1 MSNDSGKDGDAK
13 RGQLSPAEREALKAR
28 SSGLG
33 QKLEA
38 AKGRHAPP
46 KDGAAQGTAMAKAM
60 RLSTELIGGI
70 VVGGAIGYF
79 LDKWLGT
86 FPWLFILMFLLG
98 SAAGIMN
105 VVRTASKEKTPPA
118 PSVPDDDED
127 DDLKPPQNTTTNN
140 STTKKTS

>member
-1 MSNDSGKDGDAK
+1 MSNDGSDGRSNDGGSK
-13 RGQLSPAEREALKAR
+13 PSGQLSPAEREALKTR
-28 SSGLG
+28 SAGLG
-33 QKLEA
+33 EKLEA

-46 KDGAAQGTAMAKAM
+46 KDGTAQGTAMAKAL

-86 FPWLFILMFLLG
+86 WPWLFILMFMLG

-118 PSVPDDDED
+118 PSVPDDDDD
-127 DDLKPPQNTTTNN
+127 DDLKPTDVNK
-140 STTKKTS
+140 KKTS

>member
-13 RGQLSPAEREALKAR
+13 RGQLSPAERDALKAR

-86 FPWLFILMFLLG
+86 EPWLFILMFMLG

-118 PSVPDDDED
+118 RSVPDDDED
-127 DDLKPPQNTTTNN
+127 DDLKPPQNTTTN

>member
-1 MSNDSGKDGDAK
+1 MSNDSGKDGDAT
-13 RGQLSPAEREALKAR
+13 RGQLSPAERDAFKDR

-46 KDGAAQGTAMAKAM
+46 KDGASQGTAMAKAM

-70 VVGGAIGYF
+70 VVGGGIGWF

-86 FPWLFILMFLLG
+86 FPWLFILMFMLG

-127 DDLKPPQNTTTNN
+127 DDLKSPN
-140 STTKKTS
+140 SVGDASKPTKKTS

>member
-1 MSNDSGKDGDAK
+1 MSNDSGSNKN
-13 RGQLSPAEREALKAR
+13 GQLSPAERDALKAR
-28 SSGLG
+28 SAELG

-38 AKGRHAPP
+38 AKGHHAPP

-86 FPWLFILMFLLG
+86 FPWLFILMFMLG
-98 SAAGIMN
+98 SAAGITN

-127 DDLKPPQNTTTNN
+127 DDLKPPQSSATTA
-140 STTKKTS
+140 TTKKTS

>member
-13 RGQLSPAEREALKAR
+13 RGQLSPAERDALKAR

-33 QKLEA
+33 QKLEV

-46 KDGAAQGTAMAKAM
+46 KDGAAQGSAMAKAM

-70 VVGGAIGYF
+70 VVGGAIGWF

-86 FPWLFILMFLLG
+86 WPWLFILMFMLG

-105 VVRTASKEKTPPA
+105 VVRTASKEKTPPV
-118 PSVPDDDED
+118 PSVPDDEDE
-127 DDLKPPQNTTTNN
+127 DDLKPQNST
-140 STTKKTS
+140 TTKKTS

>member
-1 MSNDSGKDGDAK
+1 MSNDSGSNDQGK
-13 RGQLSPAEREALKAR
+13 GQLSPAERDALKAR
-28 SSGLG
+28 SAGLG

-38 AKGRHAPP
+38 AKGHHAPP

-86 FPWLFILMFLLG
+86 FPWLFILMFMLG

-105 VVRTASKEKTPPA
+105 VVRTASKEKTPPT
-118 PSVPDDDED
+118 PSVPDDDDD
-127 DDLKPPQNTTTNN
+127 DDLKPQKNTTNT
-140 STTKKTS
+140 TTKKTS

>member
-1 MSNDSGKDGDAK
+1 MSNDGKDGDAT
-13 RGQLSPAEREALKAR
+13 RGQLSPAERDALKAR

-46 KDGAAQGTAMAKAM
+46 KDGAAQGSAMAKAM

-70 VVGGAIGYF
+70 VVGGAIGWF

-86 FPWLFILMFLLG
+86 WPWLFILFFMLG

-118 PSVPDDDED
+118 PSVPDDDDD
-127 DDLKPPQNTTTNN
+127 DDLKPQKTAENLARNA
-140 STTKKTS
+140 TKKTS

>member
-1 MSNDSGKDGDAK
+1 MSNDSGSNDQGKGL
-13 RGQLSPAEREALKAR
+13 LSPAERDALKAR
-28 SSGLG
+28 SAGLG

-38 AKGRHAPP
+38 AKGHHAPP

-86 FPWLFILMFLLG
+86 FPWLFILMFMLG

-118 PSVPDDDED
+118 PSVPDDDDD
-127 DDLKPPQNTTTNN
+127 DDLKPQKNTTTT
-140 STTKKTS
+140 TTKKTS